1 MTYPILLTIHLFAAL
16 FFIGTVF
23 FEVLMLEGIRKSLP
37 RDVMRQLELAI
48 GSRAR
53 RIMPWV
59 LLALFGAGIGMAAL
73 RYVPML
79 AEPLAHRFGL
89 MLWIKI
95 ALAASVFGH
104 FVTAMALRRRGKL
117 HSGHFR
123 RIHLSVF
130 AHVVCIVLLAKWM
143 FYAG

>member
-1 MTYPILLTIHLFAAL
+1 MFLGLDDDHAIFADAL
-16 FFIGTVF
+16 V
-23 FEVLMLEGIRKSLP
+23 
-37 RDVMRQLELAI
+37 
-48 GSRAR
+48 
-53 RIMPWV
+53 
-59 LLALFGAGIGMAAL
+59 
-73 RYVPML
+73 
-79 AEPLAHRFGL
+79 AEPEQPLAHRFGL